1 MEKTIKFEDVVALI
15 NKAME
20 DKLSIN
26 YESLNK
32 YITITNKS
40 NNKIKIRLVETTNW
54 YNGIK
59 DKETHYIFIKNNTP
73 ALESNAV
80 NIEISLK
87 ELAAFELLLYEVEE
101 YAQNQIVDYFN
112 HFLDEEVVESPK
124 TIDNID
130 E

>member
-20 DKLSIN
+20 NKLNIQ
-26 YESLNK
+26 YDELNCG
-32 YITITNKS
+32 ILITNKS
-40 NNKIKIRLVETTNW
+40 NNIIIISFGNVE
-54 YNGIK
+54 
-59 DKETHYIFIKNNTP
+59 DTHKIFIRNGATIH
-73 ALESNAV
+73 SNV
-80 NIEISLK
+80 ININISPK

-101 YAQNQIVDYFN
+101 YAHNQVVDCLN
-112 HFLDEEVVESPK
+112 HFLDEEVIESLK

>member
-20 DKLSIN
+20 DKLNIS

-40 NNKIKIRLVETTNW
+40 NNKIKIW
-54 YNGIK
+54 YSYIK
-59 DKETHYIFIKNNTP
+59 DNISAKETHYIFIKNNTP

-80 NIEISLK
+80 NIEISLR